1 MLSVENVNFKYQR
14 QKNLCLHNISFEVA
28 QGSILGIVGSSG
40 CGKSTLLRIVSGLE
54 NNASGRIVINQK
66 VVQDDNAF
74 VPPHKRGVGMLFQ
87 DYALFPHMT
96 VRENIAFG
104 VNSQQQERVRA
115 MLDLIQMNGYENKY
129 PHELSGGQKQRVAL
143 GRALAPA
150 PQILLLDEPFSNLDK
165 DLQGSIREELA
176 AILKQAN
183 ITTILVTHNED
194 DIRAMAN
201 YQLALSHGEITQYSK
216 IE

>member
-1 MLSVENVNFKYQR
+1 
-14 QKNLCLHNISFEVA
+14 
-28 QGSILGIVGSSG
+28 
-40 CGKSTLLRIVSGLE
+40 
-54 NNASGRIVINQK
+54 
-66 VVQDDNAF
+66 
-74 VPPHKRGVGMLFQ
+74 
-87 DYALFPHMT
+87 MT